1 MSNQNKKNNIK
12 IVKKNNWPRDLR
24 PNPSQLPLV
33 TDTYFLR
40 TKDIVSSFGDTEVT
54 YAIFMRRPV
63 ISALNPALDWLQNI
77 IKDRKGSVNIN
88 RCFEEGSDV
97 GAGQPLIYVSG

>member
-1 MSNQNKKNNIK
+1 MSNQKKK
-12 IVKKNNWPRDLR
+12 HSFKLVKKNNWPRDLR
-24 PNPSQLPLV
+24 PNPSQLASI

-63 ISALNPALDWLQNI
+63 ISALNPAIDWLNQI
-77 IKDRKGSVNIN
+77 IKERKDNNVWNHWDS
-88 RCFEEGSDV
+88 
-97 GAGQPLIYVSG
+97 